1 MQAATAWPLFQL
13 RYGHRQ
19 GWVQE
24 GPERPAESKCL
35 RAALT
40 EEVGEPLGLVVVD
53 NGDAQRVEGYQ
64 TEHGPVEGLSFDHA
78 ADVETHSSLL
88 FVEKSRILQLGTFDA
103 GSGEGRPCQEKD
115 GDGEAQD
122 GSR

>member
-1 MQAATAWPLFQL
+1 MAAAAWPLSQL
-13 RYGHRQ
+13 Q
-19 GWVQE
+19 TWPQAWE
-24 GPERPAESKCL
+24 GPKKPAESNCL

-53 NGDAQRVEGYQ
+53 NGDAQCVEGYQ

-88 FVEKSRILQLGTFDA
+88 LVKKSRVLQLGTFDA
-103 GSGEGRPCQEKD
+103 GSGEGRPCQGKD
-115 GDGEAQD
+115 GEGGTQD
-122 GSR
+122 GSQ